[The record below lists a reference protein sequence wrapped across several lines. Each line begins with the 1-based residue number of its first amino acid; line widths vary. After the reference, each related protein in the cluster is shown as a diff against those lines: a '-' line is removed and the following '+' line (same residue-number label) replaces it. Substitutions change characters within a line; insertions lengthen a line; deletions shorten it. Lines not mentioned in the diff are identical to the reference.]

1 MNVLFVD
8 DDLATL
14 ELAETFLEKEDDELN
29 IETAPSA
36 EKGLELLKERNYD
49 AIASDYKM
57 PVMDGLEFLK
67 TVREDKGS
75 DVPFIIFTGKGR
87 EEVII
92 DALNLGADRYL
103 EKGTD
108 PKSQYGV
115 LAETI
120 VEEVRYRR
128 TRKEFRES
136 ERIFKRSFEA
146 NPDLV
151 FLFDKA
157 GACVD
162 VNETALQV
170 LGFEKGEVVGSSLQ
184 DNSFLSDEA
193 VKKTTDRLERRDK
206 GEEIS
211 PYLVDLK
218 TKDGERI
225 TTEVNIGKLEEE
237 TFEGAIVIAREIT
250 ERKRILK
257 EVRREKER
265 YEELFR
271 GANEMVIT
279 TDEKGYVKRVNKR
292 VEEVSGYSEE
302 ELRGESILKIT
313 PLEER
318 NKYIEFWKRIRE
330 GKKTAYELKGRTKH
344 GETTYLYARGRPII
358 EDGEIVEIQYNAQ
371 DITERKKAEKR
382 QEHLHSLL
390 RHELINKLCIADGYL
405 HLLKKSD
412 LSQDQEEYLEKNEKS
427 IRDGFDLIEKVR
439 TLKKVDKEE
448 IGEIEVQKIIEK
460 GLEKQKTR
468 ASKKGISIGT
478 ELIKKRIVGGN
489 LLKELFSNLVENSI
503 SHSEA
508 NIIRVSVDE
517 LGDECVVKVEDDG
530 KGIPDEEK
538 AKIFSKGYRKG
549 KNAGSGLGLYLV
561 EEIAKNYGGSVEVKD
576 SELGGARFDVRLQK
590 N

>member
-14 ELAETFLEKEDDELN
+14 ELAETFLEKEDHELN

-36 EKGLELLKERNYD
+36 EKGLELLEEKDYD

-67 TVREDKGS
+67 TVREEKGS

-136 ERIFKRSFEA
+136 ERIFKKSFEA

-151 FLFDKA
+151 FLFDKD

-170 LGFEKGEVVGSSLQ
+170 LGFEKEEVVGSSLR
-184 DNSFLSDEA
+184 DNSFLPDEA
-193 VKKTTDRLERRDK
+193 VKKTTDRLERRDR

-211 PYLVDLK
+211 PYLVELK

-313 PLEER
+313 PPEDR

-405 HLLKKSD
+405 YLLKKSD
-412 LSQDQEEYLEKNEKS
+412 LSPDQEKYLEKNEKS

-439 TLKKVDKEE
+439 TLNKVDKEE

-468 ASKKGISIGT
+468 AYKKGISIET
-478 ELIKKRIVGGN
+478 DLIKKRIEGGN
-489 LLKELFSNLVENSI
+489 LLKELFSNLVENSV
-503 SHSEA
+503 SHSEC

-590 N
+590 S